1 MIVVTSGGKW
11 RLCYRK
17 WGMMMFSDEYEHNID
32 AKGRIIV
39 PAKFRYELGETFW
52 INRGLD
58 GNICIYPTKEWLK
71 KSEKLEAL
79 SENSRDAREYVR
91 QMFRLASEVTVDN
104 QGRILISSKLIQLAG
119 LKKACVF
126 VGANKYI
133 ELWDAERWQ
142 AHNEGA
148 VDLDEL
154 AESVHTAG

>member
-1 MIVVTSGGKW
+1 
-11 RLCYRK
+11 
-17 WGMMMFSDEYEHNID
+17 MFSDEIVHNID

-58 GNICIYPTKEWLK
+58 GCLCIYPTSEWMK

-91 QMFRLASEVTVDN
+91 QMFRLASEVTLDN
-104 QGRILISSKLIQLAG
+104 QGRILISSKLIALAG
-119 LKKACVF
+119 LKKECVF

-133 ELWDAERWQ
+133 ELWDQERWE
-142 AHNEGA
+142 AHNEC
-148 VDLDEL
+148 VESLDEL
-154 AESVHTAG
+154 AERINGTV

>member
-1 MIVVTSGGKW
+1 
-11 RLCYRK
+11 
-17 WGMMMFSDEYEHNID
+17 MFSDEIVHNID

-58 GNICIYPTKEWLK
+58 GCLCIYPTSEWMK

-91 QMFRLASEVTVDN
+91 QMFRLASEVTLDN
-104 QGRILISSKLIQLAG
+104 QGRILISSKLIALAG
-119 LKKACVF
+119 LKKECVF

-133 ELWDAERWQ
+133 ELWNQERWE
-142 AHNEGA
+142 AHNEG
-148 VDLDEL
+148 VESLDEL
-154 AESVHTAG
+154 AERINGTV

>member
-1 MIVVTSGGKW
+1 
-11 RLCYRK
+11 
-17 WGMMMFSDEYEHNID
+17 MFSDEIVHNID

-58 GNICIYPTKEWLK
+58 GCLCIYPTSEWMK

-91 QMFRLASEVTVDN
+91 QMFRLASEVTLDN
-104 QGRILISSKLIQLAG
+104 QGRILISSKLIALAG
-119 LKKACVF
+119 LKKECVF

-133 ELWDAERWQ
+133 ELWDQERWE
-142 AHNEGA
+142 AHNEG
-148 VDLDEL
+148 VESLDEL
-154 AESVHTAG
+154 AERINGTV